1 MEPIWFTAT
10 LTDEKGRFL
19 EKGHASLTSRPDSL
33 CFKSSFVP
41 LMKIG
46 TPVSLI
52 RTFQEREL
60 ESFRGE
66 VFTSS
71 RQHLKITSIPEE
83 DLTRI
88 QYLFAFN
95 TDFEATLKEE
105 FPVRLPFPWI
115 KPLEIYAAVYYIS
128 VTELRFQSMD
138 PLETGTRLLLDVERS
153 EKFPFAL
160 SSITLEVSKI
170 VDYGGMTKCCL
181 CSILSMPE
189 TTETRLKEYLEQ
201 LEQLRRKKEQPP
213 SLSPSDR
220 E

>member
-46 TPVSLI
+46 TLVSLI
-52 RTFQEREL
+52 RTSHDREL

-66 VFTSS
+66 VFASS
-71 RQHLKITSIPEE
+71 RQLLKITSIPEE
-83 DLTRI
+83 ALTRI
-88 QYLFAFN
+88 RNFFAFN

-105 FPVRLPFPWI
+105 IPPRLPFPWI
-115 KPLEIYAAVYYIS
+115 KPLEIYAAIYYIS
-128 VTELRFQSMD
+128 LSELKFQTMD
-138 PLETGTRLLLDVERS
+138 PLETGTRLLMNVERS

-160 SSITLEVSKI
+160 SGITLEVSQI
-170 VDYGGMTKCCL
+170 VDYGGMTQCCL
-181 CSILSMPE
+181 CWILSMPE
-189 TTETRLKEYLEQ
+189 TTENRLKEYLEQ
-201 LEQLRRKKEQPP
+201 QEQFRQKKEQPP
-213 SLSPSDR
+213 SLSPAHR